1 MQLGELETLVL
12 NFLFDEREANAKQVH
27 QHFAKE
33 RGGSLNTIQSTLDR
47 LFKKGLLGREKQGH
61 AFVYSPALNRKTLLG
76 NLISNITAEF
86 AKDNNDTVLEAFVDV
101 SSELDGDNLERLE
114 KLISAKKRSLQG
126 GQ

>member
-1 MQLGELETLVL
+1 MQLGELESLVL
-12 NFLFDEREANAKQVH
+12 NYLFDERDANAKQVH
-27 QHFAKE
+27 QHFYKE

-47 LFKKGLLGREKQGH
+47 LFKKGLLGREKKGH

-86 AKDNNDTVLEAFVDV
+86 AKGNNDTVLEAFVDV
-101 SSELDGDNLERLE
+101 SSELDAENLERLE
-114 KLISAKKRSLQG
+114 KLISSKKKSLQG